1 MKKIAQDYYA
11 GLKVN
16 YAKKIRQL
24 VPRYDDMVQCM
35 VELLQLSRPRTVLDI
50 GAGIGD
56 VTQTLLEA
64 LPEARVTAVDAC
76 EDMVAEARRVLAPYG
91 DRVTV
96 VQADAAGFT
105 PGAPFDAVLSN
116 LVLHNVPFAPKRTL
130 LHSIRGWLNPGC
142 IFLWG
147 DLIRYADPCLQEY
160 FVRQR
165 KEFAVAA
172 GCAKELVA
180 ANFEK
185 EETEDYPFTLQETVQ
200 AAKEAGFREASSV
213 WMHDTFA
220 VFVLVAEAT

>member
-11 GLKVN
+11 DLKIE

-35 VELLQLSRPRTVLDI
+35 VELLQHSRPRTVLDI
-50 GAGIGD
+50 GAGVGN
-56 VTQTLLEA
+56 VTQTILNA
-64 LPEARVTAVDAC
+64 LPETRVTAVDAC
-76 EDMVAEARRVLAPYG
+76 EDMVAEARRALGPYG
-91 DRVTV
+91 DRVTI

-105 PGAPFDAVLSN
+105 PEAPFDAVFSN
-116 LVLHNVPFAPKRTL
+116 LVLHNVPFAPKHTL
-130 LHSIRGWLNPGC
+130 LRSIIGWLNPGGV
-142 IFLWG
+142 FLWG
-147 DLIRYADPCLQEY
+147 DMIRHADPSLQEY

-165 KEFAVAA
+165 KEFALAA

-185 EETEDYPFTLQETVQ
+185 EETEDYPFTLQETLQ
-200 AAKEAGFREASSV
+200 AAKQAGFREANSV

-220 VFVLVAEAT
+220 VFVLVAEAM